1 MHLTRGTCRHSPV
14 PIDPIEL
21 RPEPTGWCSAVAFP
35 SRERARALRALLRF
49 ALCLSV
55 SHLHL
60 AHMRLS
66 SIEKTELLLSASCA
80 VPSRLL
86 QTVATNSLDVK
97 LIIHTSSHCIRFDAA
112 SPPHACQAHCG
123 DVCSLR
129 SHPSIPAHWRPCAS
143 PWSGLRRLYSCSAAG
158 AIQSRLHHVF

>member
-55 SHLHL
+55 SHLPL
-60 AHMRLS
+60 AHMKHVIYQNNGDTSLGFLYCTVSSNSCKLS
-66 SIEKTELLLSASCA
+66 PSFTPHSQWSKK
-80 VPSRLL
+80 VPH
-86 QTVATNSLDVK
+86 A
-97 LIIHTSSHCIRFDAA
+97 I

-158 AIQSRLHHVF
+158 AIQSRLHHVL